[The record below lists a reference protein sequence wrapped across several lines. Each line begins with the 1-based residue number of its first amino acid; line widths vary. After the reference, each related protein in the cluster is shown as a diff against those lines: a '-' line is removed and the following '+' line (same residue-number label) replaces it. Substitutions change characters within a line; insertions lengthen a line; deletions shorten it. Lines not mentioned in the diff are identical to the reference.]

1 MTALRRAIQ
10 MAGSQNDLALILGI
24 GKSNVSKWVRL
35 GRVPASQ
42 AIQIEQIFGI
52 SARSLVG
59 KIRPRR
65 GS

>member
-1 MTALRRAIQ
+1 MSSLRRAIQ
-10 MAGSQNDLALILGI
+10 MAGSQKDLAMILGI

-35 GRVPASQ
+35 GRVPACH

-52 SARSLVG
+52 KAATLV
-59 KIRPRR
+59 KIRSKT